1 MSAVKLVLFESPLWL
16 GVVAFIGFATVLL
29 SRRWWPERAARHAL
43 PVTLAVVVLLFVVQ
57 KLVTTER
64 ERILQAVAELVRS
77 VEQRDIAGLRATF
90 SRAYDAD
97 GQDADAV
104 VEHIRS
110 ILQSVAV
117 RDTRLNQQDVTIDG
131 DRAEMTLGARA
142 TVSIRGEVGEFH
154 WGRWRLTWQ
163 REPGGW
169 KITSLRPEELDNV
182 PIRSLRELRNYA
194 P

>member
-16 GVVAFIGFATVLL
+16 GVVAFIGFAIVLL
-29 SRRWWPERAARHAL
+29 SRRWWPERAARYAL
-43 PVTLAVVVLLFVVQ
+43 PMTLAAVVLLFVVQ

-64 ERILQAVAELVRS
+64 ERILQTVAELVRS
-77 VEQRDIAGLRATF
+77 VEERDIAGLRRAF
-90 SRAYDAD
+90 SVDYDAD
-97 GQDADAV
+97 GMDADAV

-142 TVSIRGEVGEFH
+142 TVSIHGGVGEFH

-163 REPGGW
+163 REPDGW

-182 PIRSLRELRNYA
+182 PIRSLRELRDYA

>member
-1 MSAVKLVLFESPLWL
+1 MAFVKLGLFESPLWL

-29 SRRWWPERAARHAL
+29 SRQWWPEKVAKYAL

-64 ERILQAVAELVRS
+64 ERILQTVAELVRS
-77 VEQRDIAGLRATF
+77 VEQRDAASLRATL

-104 VEHIRS
+104 VEYIRS
-110 ILQSVAV
+110 ILQSVTV
-117 RDTRLNQQDVTIDG
+117 RDTRLNQEDVTIDG

-142 TVSIRGEVGEFH
+142 TVSIQGGVGEFH

-163 REPGGW
+163 REPDGW

-182 PIRSLRELRNYA
+182 PIRSLRELRDFA